1 MTKLPLCIEI
11 VCSERPGLS
20 SMGRKS
26 RAEIKAVLSARYE
39 HVDVTIINNL
49 HDLDMLVLRRPD
61 LVFLG
66 MKFIPSQHALGLK
79 DPHKIWL
86 SEVLDA
92 AGIAYTGSDYRA
104 IELELNKEHAKQCL
118 LSAGLATAKY
128 MVVRVGDSLARDNVT
143 LSYPRFVKPTNR
155 GGGTGID
162 AGSIVYSFGE
172 LLAKVK
178 VLGTKLQ
185 ADALVEEYLP
195 GREFTISLLRQYA
208 TDTYTIMP
216 LELIAPADTS
226 GARFLSSQ
234 IKTADTER
242 YLKVADGPLKEA
254 INALAIKAF
263 HELGAQDYGRID
275 IRLDAAGTPHFLEA
289 NLLPCLLSDYG
300 NFPKACQLHE
310 NLSHESMVTRIVDL
324 ALYRNAAV
332 YSRPDA
338 DTDVRTAV
346 ACHSFVPIS

>member
-1 MTKLPLCIEI
+1 MTKLPLRIEI
-11 VCSERPGLS
+11 VCSEQPGLS

-26 RAEIKAVLSARYE
+26 RAEIKAILSTRYE
-39 HVDVTIINNL
+39 HVDVTIMSNL

-66 MKFIPSQHALGLK
+66 MKFMPSQHALGLK

-86 SEVLDA
+86 SEVLDT

-104 IELELNKEHAKQCL
+104 IELELNKERAKQRV
-118 LSAGLATAKY
+118 LSAGLATAQY
-128 MVVRVGDSLARDNVT
+128 MVVRVGDSLARNDVT
-143 LSYPRFVKPTNR
+143 LAYPLFVKPTNR
-155 GGGTGID
+155 GGGAGVD
-162 AGSIVYSFGE
+162 AGSIVHSFGE
-172 LLAKVK
+172 LLAKIK

-195 GREFTISLLRQYA
+195 GREFTVSLLRQYA
-208 TDTYTIMP
+208 TDMYRIMP

-226 GARFLSSQ
+226 GTRFLSSQ
-234 IKTADTER
+234 IKTSNTER
-242 YLKVADGPLKEA
+242 HLKVADGPLKEA
-254 INALAIKAF
+254 INTLAIKAF

-275 IRLDAAGTPHFLEA
+275 IRLDAAGKPHFLEA

-310 NLSHESMVTRIVDL
+310 NLSHKSMLTRIVDL
-324 ALYRNAAV
+324 AFYRYAAV
-332 YSRPDA
+332 YNRPDA
-338 DTDVRTAV
+338 DTNIRTV
-346 ACHSFVPIS
+346 AAGPSFVQIS